1 MVEEAQTIEDIDVL
15 GYMKQEVIAMQRAVN
30 QAANKVKRA
39 KNAGVGNKNE
49 LIAAAGAIMDP

>member
-30 QAANKVKRA
+30 
-39 KNAGVGNKNE
+39 
-49 LIAAAGAIMDP
+49 

>member
-1 MVEEAQTIEDIDVL
+1 MVEEAQTLDDIDVL